1 MGELAVLVA
10 VSLLLFAYQRLRMQL
25 ILSIFVRAKELHN
38 VFVLSL
44 QELNLHIKL
53 LNLLLLSGQLKV
65 GLLRLALIEV

>member
-1 MGELAVLVA
+1 VGELAVLVA